1 MSPSLTAWKFLVSG
15 VPAGGPSEPLVD
27 DGSEL
32 GGPPAAPPVSAQD
45 ADTAYQ
51 SLIHGAGRFLSP
63 LKQLNALWLPT

>member
-45 ADTAYQ
+45 GDTAYQ
-51 SLIHGAGRFLSP
+51 SLIH
-63 LKQLNALWLPT
+63 